1 VSEVRTSIEI
11 PAAPEAV
18 WRVVMDPERL
28 GDWVTIHRQLHA
40 FDPWPPRAGSHM
52 DQTLALRGTPFKVHW
67 TLVDLEDGR
76 HAVWHGKGPA
86 RSRAQTEYRLTE
98 TAEGTH
104 FDYRNSFKAPFGP
117 LGAVASRAVV
127 GDIPLREANASLE
140 RLRDLLTS

>member
-1 VSEVRTSIEI
+1 VSDVRTSIEI
-11 PAAPEAV
+11 PAPPADV

-40 FDPWPPRAGSHM
+40 YDPWPPRVGSHM

-67 TLVDLEDGR
+67 TLVDLEDER
-76 HAVWHGKGPA
+76 LAVWHGKGPA
-86 RSRAQTEYRLTE
+86 RSHAQTEYRLTP
-98 TAEGTH
+98 TAAGTH

-127 GDIPLREANASLE
+127 GDIPLREADASLA
-140 RLRDLLTS
+140 RLRDLLTR